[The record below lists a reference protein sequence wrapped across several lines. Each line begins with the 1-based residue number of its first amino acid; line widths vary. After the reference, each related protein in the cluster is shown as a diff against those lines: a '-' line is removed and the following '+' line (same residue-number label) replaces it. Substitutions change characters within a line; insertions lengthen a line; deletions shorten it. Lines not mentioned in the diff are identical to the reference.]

1 MCQII
6 PCPIYLLV
14 QSLYYWEKLLFAF
27 ITTLSSNLLVNILLR
42 FFLLLI
48 FLFCLGIFLKYMDV
62 ANMSYPRRLNLIV
75 SQVHSNVGLAC
86 LLDPRRLDLV
96 DNQVQSART

>member
-1 MCQII
+1 
-6 PCPIYLLV
+6 
-14 QSLYYWEKLLFAF
+14 
-27 ITTLSSNLLVNILLR
+27 
-42 FFLLLI
+42 
-48 FLFCLGIFLKYMDV
+48 
-62 ANMSYPRRLNLIV
+62 LIV